1 MSLTLM
7 VAFRRIAAWIGCT
20 SWLAA
25 MLVATL
31 ACGEKRSADSAPME
45 IGLGQSRASVPAPA
59 PAPAAPP
66 PPMAPAESVAVSPQ
80 PPAQPASRKIIRNA
94 NQTLEVAQ
102 IEPALDAIRAKAPDL
117 VCLDVMMEGLDG
129 ISVAAQLRAEEMT
142 TKIVLVTGYA
152 SAEVIARAREL
163 GVAGVVVKPFSA
175 ARVLGTIHAALAEAP
190 AAEVTS
196 A

>member
-1 MSLTLM
+1 MDN
-7 VAFRRIAAWIGCT
+7 V
-20 SWLAA
+20 
-25 MLVATL
+25 
-31 ACGEKRSADSAPME
+31 
-45 IGLGQSRASVPAPA
+45 
-59 PAPAAPP
+59 APAALRNALRVSLTTPEPRPP
-66 PPMAPAESVAVSPQ
+66 EVIHSRTANKNSGTGGDMSGEASRGI
-80 PPAQPASRKIIRNA
+80 PASVFVVDDNDVVRRTLCGIIR
-94 NQTLEVAQ
+94 QDPTLRFVGEAAHGG
-102 IEPALDAIRAKAPDL
+102 PALDAIRAKAPDL

-163 GVAGVVVKPFSA
+163 GVAGVVVKPFGA